1 MCTRTFSKNN
11 KGKDSYTW
19 LSSYLWKFQG
29 SLVSKDPSSLP
40 AWPRPLLPTLTSY
53 PQIRPPASTLP
64 CCGPRIQGFPS
75 HVARPPAQSLV
86 PSLPAI
92 PPQRPDPVAAT
103 RVPSSSWASFTLG
116 LPEPSRKVSLLGT
129 ESTTCDPK
137 TPVSSPALSGYMHLN
152 PGRPAVASGAQGP
165 KMTEEDTP
173 PPWTKR
179 RDSNQRPA
187 GCHLASLWEY
197 A

>member
-92 PPQRPDPVAAT
+92 PPQRPRPRRCHSRSFLFLGQLHAGAAGT
-103 RVPSSSWASFTLG
+103 VEEGPSSW
-116 LPEPSRKVSLLGT
+116 
-129 ESTTCDPK
+129 D
-137 TPVSSPALSGYMHLN
+137 
-152 PGRPAVASGAQGP
+152 
-165 KMTEEDTP
+165 
-173 PPWTKR
+173 
-179 RDSNQRPA
+179 
-187 GCHLASLWEY
+187 
-197 A
+197 